1 MSERVVV
8 TGMAGLCPLGMDW
21 PTVKSGLQSLKSAIK
36 VFDDWG
42 KVKGLSTRLG
52 APVEGFSIPSNYPRK
67 KIRSMGRVSLLAAR
81 ATELA
86 IENSGLTQDEISNPR
101 TGLVYGST
109 YPSPAETGQVA
120 SRLIGGSMEGLSGS
134 EYLKTMSHTCVIN
147 LGQFF
152 HILGRVIPVC
162 SACTSGSQSIGV
174 AYEAIKYGNQSVM
187 LAGGADELH
196 FAAAAVF
203 NIMFATSTRN
213 HEPTKTPRPFDIN
226 RDGLVVGEGAS
237 TLVLESLSH
246 AKKRDA
252 NILGELIGFAS
263 CCDGEHVVSPSANGM
278 KQVMSLALENA
289 QISAGQV
296 GYINAH
302 ATGTK
307 VGDIAES
314 LAMSACLGNQTP
326 ISSLKSYMGHTL
338 GACGALEAW
347 ICLHCLNEGWL
358 PPTINL
364 DQIDP
369 DCAPLNYLT
378 KITEKQVDI
387 IMSNNFAFGGI
398 NTSLMFKKF

>member
-1 MSERVVV
+1 
-8 TGMAGLCPLGMDW
+8 
-21 PTVKSGLQSLKSAIK
+21 
-36 VFDDWG
+36 
-42 KVKGLSTRLG
+42 
-52 APVEGFSIPSNYPRK
+52 
-67 KIRSMGRVSLLAAR
+67 
-81 ATELA
+81 
-86 IENSGLTQDEISNPR
+86 
-101 TGLVYGST
+101 
-109 YPSPAETGQVA
+109 
-120 SRLIGGSMEGLSGS
+120 
-134 EYLKTMSHTCVIN
+134 
-147 LGQFF
+147 
-152 HILGRVIPVC
+152 
-162 SACTSGSQSIGV
+162 
-174 AYEAIKYGNQSVM
+174 
-187 LAGGADELH
+187 
-196 FAAAAVF
+196 
-203 NIMFATSTRN
+203 
-213 HEPTKTPRPFDIN
+213 
-226 RDGLVVGEGAS
+226 
-237 TLVLESLSH
+237 
-246 AKKRDA
+246 
-252 NILGELIGFAS
+252 
-263 CCDGEHVVSPSANGM
+263 M

-289 QISAGQV
+289 QISADQV

>member
-1 MSERVVV
+1 
-8 TGMAGLCPLGMDW
+8 MAGLCPLGMDW

-109 YPSPAETGQVA
+109 YPSPAEMGQVA

-213 HEPTKTPRPFDIN
+213 NEPTKTPRPFDIN

>member
-109 YPSPAETGQVA
+109 YPSPAEMGQVA

-174 AYEAIKYGNQSVM
+174 AYEAIKYGNQKKV
-187 LAGGADELH
+187 
-196 FAAAAVF
+196 
-203 NIMFATSTRN
+203 ITSN
-213 HEPTKTPRPFDIN
+213 H
-226 RDGLVVGEGAS
+226 
-237 TLVLESLSH
+237 
-246 AKKRDA
+246 
-252 NILGELIGFAS
+252 
-263 CCDGEHVVSPSANGM
+263 
-278 KQVMSLALENA
+278 
-289 QISAGQV
+289 
-296 GYINAH
+296 
-302 ATGTK
+302 
-307 VGDIAES
+307 
-314 LAMSACLGNQTP
+314 
-326 ISSLKSYMGHTL
+326 
-338 GACGALEAW
+338 
-347 ICLHCLNEGWL
+347 L
-358 PPTINL
+358 PL
-364 DQIDP
+364 RGS
-369 DCAPLNYLT
+369 
-378 KITEKQVDI
+378 I
-387 IMSNNFAFGGI
+387 IFQ
-398 NTSLMFKKF
+398 

>member
-109 YPSPAETGQVA
+109 YPSPAEMGQVA

-213 HEPTKTPRPFDIN
+213 NEPTKTPRPFDIN

-307 VGDIAES
+307 AGDIAES

>member
-8 TGMAGLCPLGMDW
+8 TGMAGICPLGMDW

-109 YPSPAETGQVA
+109 YPSPAEMGQVA

-213 HEPTKTPRPFDIN
+213 DEPTKTPRPFDIN

>member
-109 YPSPAETGQVA
+109 YPSPAEMGQVA

-213 HEPTKTPRPFDIN
+213 NEPTKTPRPFDIN

-278 KQVMSLALENA
+278 KRVMSLALKNA

-307 VGDIAES
+307 AGDIAES

>member
-67 KIRSMGRVSLLAAR
+67 KIRSMGRVSLLAVR

-109 YPSPAETGQVA
+109 YPSPAEMGQVA

-213 HEPTKTPRPFDIN
+213 DEPTKTPRPFDIN

>member
-1 MSERVVV
+1 
-8 TGMAGLCPLGMDW
+8 
-21 PTVKSGLQSLKSAIK
+21 
-36 VFDDWG
+36 
-42 KVKGLSTRLG
+42 
-52 APVEGFSIPSNYPRK
+52 
-67 KIRSMGRVSLLAAR
+67 MGRVSLLAAR

-86 IENSGLTQDEISNPR
+86 IDNSGLIQDDISNPK

-109 YPSPAETGQVA
+109 TASPPAIGQFA
-120 SRLIGGSMEGLSGS
+120 TQLYSGSTDGLHGS

-147 LGQFF
+147 LAQFF
-152 HILGRVIPVC
+152 QITGRVLPVC
-162 SACTSGSQSIGV
+162 SV
-174 AYEAIKYGNQSVM
+174 KYGKQSVM

-213 HEPTKTPRPFDIN
+213 HEPNKTPRPFDLH

-246 AKKRDA
+246 ARKRDA

-263 CCDGEHVVSPSANGM
+263 SCDGEHIVSPSAKGM

-289 QISAGQV
+289 QISADQV

-302 ATGTK
+302 ATGTT
-307 VGDIAES
+307 VGDKAES
-314 LAMSACLGNQTP
+314 LATNACLGNRVP

-378 KITEKQVDI
+378 KVTEKQVDI

>member
-109 YPSPAETGQVA
+109 YPSPAEMGQVA

-152 HILGRVIPVC
+152 HILGRVIPIC

-213 HEPTKTPRPFDIN
+213 NEPTKTPRPFDIN